1 MKINPLK
8 ITTLCLRRM
17 ITLYI
22 ICSVFPVAYAQKVS
36 AEVAEIMDN
45 RLSSRVTETP
55 AGSMVVRIEITGLAT
70 GPGRLFKPGTITRAV
85 DNLGNIVPID
95 ESTYNNY
102 SEYNLLDFRLHS
114 PERNATEISVLEGTM
129 KYFNPTTANKGLV
142 SVGKPVDKLGTN
154 ILKHSGIVIVILDRK
169 KLQNLKKENEK
180 AYKQQLDKL
189 KKEYGPA
196 ADSITELND
205 VLGDPYFGNDNELF
219 FLFYDPEARVRDIR
233 ILNAEGQSLTNGHT
247 VAINHISYHLSE
259 GPLSN
264 SMKIELIIESPEAV
278 KEYPFKL
285 EKIRLP

>member
-8 ITTLCLRRM
+8 ITILCLRRM

-36 AEVAEIMDN
+36 AEVVEIMDN
-45 RLSSRVTETP
+45 RFASRITETP
-55 AGSMVVRIEITGLAT
+55 AGSMVVRIEITGLET

-95 ESTYNNY
+95 ESTYDNY

-233 ILNAEGQSLTNGHT
+233 ILNAEGQSLNNGHT

-278 KEYPFKL
+278 KEYPLKL